1 MCQIVIPASEV
12 GSPARALEPTE
23 IDRYFLP
30 ASTSTPGFQP
40 GAPDDLSGVGDF
52 NPSVGGAVTPVQPPA
67 NPAPAGTAY
76 ASIQTVLEGNLQL
89 DWTEKG
95 TPPNPLIAEAW
106 GVAGG
111 GTMPND
117 GSNYPW
123 CGGFATWVLWKAGQ
137 EHNVPG
143 VGSQSYLRYGRSIDW
158 RDFTKIRK
166 YDLCVMTRRENSS
179 KGHICFVH
187 SIDPA
192 NNKIK
197 VFGGNQANNYKLSN
211 FAIFRPA
218 GQSGLYVN
226 QIRRNWDI
234 PADFDLPL
242 VEVQNNQPAQPQNTN
257 VFKTDSAL

>member
-12 GSPARALEPTE
+12 PSPARPLEPTE
-23 IDRYFLP
+23 IDRYFLTVDP
-30 ASTSTPGFQP
+30 NAPGFVP
-40 GAPDDLSGVGDF
+40 GAPDDLAGVGDF
-52 NPSVGGAVTPVQPPA
+52 SASVGGAVTPIQPPA

-76 ASIQTVLEGNLQL
+76 ASIQQILEGNLNQN
-89 DWTEKG
+89 WREVG
-95 TPPNPLIAEAW
+95 SPPNPNIAEAW

-111 GTMPND
+111 GRMPND

-123 CGGFATWVLWKAGQ
+123 CGAFATWVLWKSGQ

-143 VGSQSYLRYGRSIDW
+143 VGSQTYLRYGKTVDW

-166 YDLCVMTRRENSS
+166 YDLCVMTRREDSR
-179 KGHICFVH
+179 KGHVCFVH
-187 SIDPA
+187 SLDPA

-197 VFGGNQANNYKLSN
+197 VFGGNQANNYKLST
-211 FAIFRPA
+211 FAIFRPQ

-234 PADFDLPL
+234 PEGFDLPL
-242 VEVQNNQPAQPQNTN
+242 VEVQETQQATTQNTN
-257 VFKTDSAL
+257 VFPTDSAF

>member
-12 GSPARALEPTE
+12 PSPARPLEPTE

-30 ASTSTPGFQP
+30 IDPNVPGFVP
-40 GAPDDLSGVGDF
+40 GAPDDLAGVGDF
-52 NPSVGGAVTPVQPPA
+52 SASVGGAVTPIQPPA

-76 ASIQTVLEGNLQL
+76 ASIQQILEGNLNQN
-89 DWTEKG
+89 WREVG
-95 TPPNPLIAEAW
+95 SPPNPNIAEAW

-111 GTMPND
+111 GRMPND

-123 CGGFATWVLWKAGQ
+123 CGAFVTWVLWKSGQ

-143 VGSQSYLRYGRSIDW
+143 VGSQTYLRYGKTVDW

-166 YDLCVMTRRENSS
+166 YDLCVMTRREDSR
-179 KGHICFVH
+179 KGHVCFVH

-197 VFGGNQANNYKLSN
+197 VFGGNQANNYKLSTY
-211 FAIFRPA
+211 AIFRPQ

-234 PADFDLPL
+234 PEGFDLPL
-242 VEVQNNQPAQPQNTN
+242 VEVQETQQATTQNTN
-257 VFKTDSAL
+257 VFPTDSAL